1 MTFTI
6 KNPVEC
12 SGIGLHSGEITHVK
26 LLPAQADQG
35 RYFVRVDLADQ
46 PQICANLSSAG
57 ETTLS
62 TELTQN
68 GAKVR
73 TVEHLL
79 ASLTAFGVNDVCI
92 EINGAEVPLLDGSA
106 QVWLELLAK
115 AELSQNSEGNL
126 NLFSEQ
132 KIVEPISIY
141 DGEAFVTAFPSSEM
155 RFTYGID
162 FPYPAIANQW
172 YSWNPQKDSFAE
184 AIAPARTFGFA
195 DQVEKLKAMGLIKG
209 GSLENA
215 LVCDNEKWL
224 NPPLRFSNEPVRHKL
239 LDLIG
244 DLSLLGTIP
253 QAHYLAYKASHHLHI
268 RLAKAI
274 SYQLSTISH

>member
-115 AELSQNSEGNL
+115 AELSQIQRVILIYFL
-126 NLFSEQ
+126 N
-132 KIVEPISIY
+132 K
-141 DGEAFVTAFPSSEM
+141 
-155 RFTYGID
+155 
-162 FPYPAIANQW
+162 
-172 YSWNPQKDSFAE
+172 
-184 AIAPARTFGFA
+184 
-195 DQVEKLKAMGLIKG
+195 KL
-209 GSLENA
+209 
-215 LVCDNEKWL
+215 
-224 NPPLRFSNEPVRHKL
+224 
-239 LDLIG
+239 
-244 DLSLLGTIP
+244 
-253 QAHYLAYKASHHLHI
+253 
-268 RLAKAI
+268 
-274 SYQLSTISH
+274 